1 MVEIGLKITLAFIS
15 IFKSVS
21 IVEEEPELRLYKG
34 SGVKASG
41 EPSILVNMLL
51 AQYIM
56 TQKLKV

>member
-1 MVEIGLKITLAFIS
+1 MVETGLKMTLAFIS

-21 IVEEEPELRLYKG
+21 IEEEPELRLYKG

-41 EPSILVNMLL
+41 ETSILVNMLL